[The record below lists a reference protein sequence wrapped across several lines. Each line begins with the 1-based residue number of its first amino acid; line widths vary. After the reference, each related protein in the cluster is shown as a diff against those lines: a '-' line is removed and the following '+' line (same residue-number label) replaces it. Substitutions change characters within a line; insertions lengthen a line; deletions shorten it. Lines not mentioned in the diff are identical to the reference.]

1 MKKLILSLLTLFVMA
16 TSTFAQTSA
25 PKREFRGAWIQMING
40 QFQGMDR
47 ATMQANL
54 THQLDELK
62 RCGINAIMFQV
73 RGEADALYASP
84 YEPWSRFLTGQQGR
98 APKPYWD
105 PLAWM
110 VDECHKLCMEL
121 HAWII
126 PFRA

>member
-16 TSTFAQTSA
+16 TSAFAQTSA

-54 THQLDELK
+54 TNQLDELK

-73 RGEADALYASP
+73 RGEADAL
-84 YEPWSRFLTGQQGR
+84 
-98 APKPYWD
+98 
-105 PLAWM
+105 
-110 VDECHKLCMEL
+110 
-121 HAWII
+121 
-126 PFRA
+126 